1 MDEAFQKLVGKQDTV
16 FRLGTDTF
24 FRHEG
29 TQTIFEYIREENQ
42 RIEYTFK
49 GLEQLYSGDQEFDYQ
64 STDWNDDRYLPLLM
78 NIESAI
84 TAVYRTDPAL
94 KDKQVIAVLEC
105 LATKP
110 EMSLANPLAVS
121 IQDNLKLTLSLYN
134 FSRREV
140 LGTLKRVLKSVKR
153 HHKLDGSRGYLDF
166 VKDYI

>member
-1 MDEAFQKLVGKQDTV
+1 M
-16 FRLGTDTF
+16 
-24 FRHEG
+24 
-29 TQTIFEYIREENQ
+29 
-42 RIEYTFK
+42 EYTFK
-49 GLEQLYSGDQEFDYQ
+49 DWEQLYSGNQEFDYQ

-78 NIESAI
+78 KIEPAI
-84 TAVYRTDPAL
+84 TAVYRTNPAV
-94 KDKQVIAVLEC
+94 KDKQVIAVLER

-140 LGTLKRVLKSVKR
+140 LGTLKRVLKSAKR
-153 HHKLDGSRGYLDF
+153 HHKLDGSRGCLDF

>member
-1 MDEAFQKLVGKQDTV
+1 MDEVFRKLIGKEDTV

-29 TQTIFEYIREENQ
+29 TQTIFEYAPEEDR

-49 GLEQLYSGDQEFDYQ
+49 ALEQLYSGDQEFDYQ
-64 STDWNDDRYLPLLM
+64 STDWNDDRYLPLLI

-84 TAVYRTDPAL
+84 TAVYRTEPVL
-94 KDKQVIAVLEC
+94 KDKQVIAVLER
-105 LATKP
+105 LTTKP
-110 EMSLANPLAVS
+110 EMKLANLLAVS
-121 IQDNLKLTLSLYN
+121 IQDNLTLTLSLYD

-140 LGTLKRVLKSVKR
+140 IGALKRVLKSAKR

-166 VKDYI
+166 VKNYI

>member
-1 MDEAFQKLVGKQDTV
+1 MDEAFQKLIGKQDTV
-16 FRLGTDTF
+16 FRLGTNTF

-29 TQTIFEYIREENQ
+29 TQTIFEFVRDENR

-49 GLEQLYSGDQEFDYQ
+49 ALKQLYSGDQEFDYQ
-64 STDWNDDRYLPLLM
+64 STDWNDDRYLPLLI

-84 TAVYRTDPAL
+84 TAVYRSDPAL
-94 KDKQVIAVLEC
+94 RDKQVIVVLER

-134 FSRREV
+134 FFRREV
-140 LGTLKRVLKSVKR
+140 LGALKRVLKSAKR
-153 HHKLDGSRGYLDF
+153 HHKLDASRGYLDF

>member
-1 MDEAFQKLVGKQDTV
+1 MDEAFRKLIGKQDTV
-16 FRLGTDTF
+16 FRLGTNTF

-29 TQTIFEYIREENQ
+29 NQTIFEYVPEED
-42 RIEYTFK
+42 RKIEYTFK
-49 GLEQLYSGDQEFDYQ
+49 DLEQLYSGDQEFDYQ

-84 TAVYRTDPAL
+84 TAVYRADPTL
-94 KDKQVIAVLEC
+94 KDKQVIAVLER
-105 LATKP
+105 LTTKP
-110 EMSLANPLAVS
+110 KMSLPNPSAVS

-140 LGTLKRVLKSVKR
+140 IGALKRVLKSAKR

-166 VKDYI
+166 VKGYI

>member
-1 MDEAFQKLVGKQDTV
+1 MDEAFQKLIGEQDTV
-16 FRLGTDTF
+16 FRLGTNTF

-29 TQTIFEYIREENQ
+29 TQTIFEYVREENQ

-49 GLEQLYSGDQEFDYQ
+49 DWEQLYSGSQEFDYQ

-94 KDKQVIAVLEC
+94 KDKQVIAVLER

-110 EMSLANPLAVS
+110 EMSLANPLTVS
-121 IQDNLKLTLSLYN
+121 IQDNLRLTLSLYN

-140 LGTLKRVLKSVKR
+140 LGALKRVLKSAKR